1 MKEKILVTGSAGFI
15 GSAIAKKL
23 IEKHYDVYGIDNLS
37 TGKKSNLPRKI
48 KFIKGNCEDN
58 KILNKIKSIKF
69 QTIIHFAGQSS
80 GEMSFYDPIRD
91 LNSNFYSTAKLLSY
105 AEKIKCKHFIYASS
119 MSVYGDVSDKPVSED
134 NICIP
139 KSFYGASKLASENY
153 IKIFKKKKVNSTI
166 LRLFNVYGPGQNLEN
181 SKQGM
186 LSIYLDQIF
195 RNKKLIVRGSKNRSR
210 DFIYIE
216 DVVNIVLKVMGN
228 KRCFNKTFNVG
239 SGKKYK
245 IYEIINKMK
254 KISDINFSVTY
265 AKSTPLDQF
274 HIYPNINK
282 LKNLLKIKIKNSV
295 DEGLYKFVF
304 FLKNIY
310 K

>member
-1 MKEKILVTGSAGFI
+1 
-15 GSAIAKKL
+15 
-23 IEKHYDVYGIDNLS
+23 
-37 TGKKSNLPRKI
+37 
-48 KFIKGNCEDN
+48 
-58 KILNKIKSIKF
+58 
-69 QTIIHFAGQSS
+69 
-80 GEMSFYDPIRD
+80 
-91 LNSNFYSTAKLLSY
+91 
-105 AEKIKCKHFIYASS
+105 
-119 MSVYGDVSDKPVSED
+119 
-134 NICIP
+134 
-139 KSFYGASKLASENY
+139 
-153 IKIFKKKKVNSTI
+153 
-166 LRLFNVYGPGQNLEN
+166 
-181 SKQGM
+181 M

-216 DVVNIVLKVMGN
+216 DVVNIVLKIMGN

-265 AKSTPLDQF
+265 AESTPLDQF

-282 LKNLLKIKIKNSV
+282 LKNLLKIKIKTSV